1 MNTKR
6 CGFHIYSTTS
16 HSTHLRDENGKQI
29 CQNCPSRLGP
39 KPTPPQ
45 GVPALGRR
53 PIAVGVPSMKT
64 GLSFT
69 PGRQSRTS
77 RNTWWRSCCSRR
89 RRCATSPPPPFG
101 CVHLNGVTFL
111 HVFLVPKWSRSP
123 CWRIGAETQL
133 SPAAGLVFVL
143 GWGCVSL
150 LPTLVSH
157 FVPPPRQRRQRP
169 RSRLML

>member
-89 RRCATSPPPPFG
+89 RRCATSPPHLLAVCTSMGSPF
-101 CVHLNGVTFL
+101 CMFFWCRNGRGL
-111 HVFLVPKWSRSP
+111 HVGALERKLNFL
-123 CWRIGAETQL
+123 L
-133 SPAAGLVFVL
+133 LL
-143 GWGCVSL
+143 GSYLCSDGV
-150 LPTLVSH
+150 V
-157 FVPPPRQRRQRP
+157 
-169 RSRLML
+169 